1 MSRLGTSIYYALEC
15 YCARAEVTWAFTACA
30 KAHDFSVAVANDYT
44 GARTVVH
51 SWRARRRVACAP
63 PPMKGV
69 WCSGCHSPRI
79 NQGGV
84 PEMGL
89 IKGVGQGKGGSVS
102 PAKPT
107 HLPIHNVTRAL
118 KCRTLGGCRLQL
130 ALLAEPKNPLDS
142 TMSTSSGFFV
152 HTMKHCYATALYTT
166 ASHYTCAYK
175 FTARVQSR
183 A

>member
-1 MSRLGTSIYYALEC
+1 M
-15 YCARAEVTWAFTACA
+15 CA
-30 KAHDFSVAVANDYT
+30 KAHDFSVAAANDYT
-44 GARTVVH
+44 GARTVVR
-51 SWRARRRVACAP
+51 SLRARRHVACAPP

-69 WCSGCHSPRI
+69 WCSGCHRPRI
-79 NQGGV
+79 NQGGT

-118 KCRTLGGCRLQL
+118 KCRTLGGCRLTNALSRQL